1 MNDADDADVSK
12 HPITPKAW
20 EFRCERVVYRSTE
33 ADEAA
38 EASAGVVVDPAEAIR
53 RIRAEVHERASEL
66 PPIGRHRAL
75 SWVDGG
81 GSTGALAALYRG
93 EPCGFALA
101 HRGRWFEWT
110 VRPRPAYGAGDGGRN
125 SG

>member
-1 MNDADDADVSK
+1 M
-12 HPITPKAW
+12 
-20 EFRCERVVYRSTE
+20 E
-33 ADEAA
+33 ADEVA

-75 SWVDGG
+75 SWVDEG
-81 GSTGALAALYRG
+81 GSIGALAVLCRG

-101 HRGRWFEWT
+101 HRAVGPSGPYGR
-110 VRPRPAYGAGDGGRN
+110 VPRPAYGAGGRDRD
-125 SG
+125 SGSPCSESDVRPS